1 MARLPSVLFHTVL
14 ASTGTFKHARAGRQH
29 LATGDSRQTIR
40 ELGKTAYVTATDRKV
55 LFKLIQK
62 P

>member
-1 MARLPSVLFHTVL
+1 MRPWRP
-14 ASTGTFKHARAGRQH
+14 TGTFKHARAGRQH